1 MSGGIANWQFF
12 TNCGPKN
19 ASFAVRRYGDTNDD
33 LTVSYAIGGT
43 ATNGIDYVPLS
54 GSVTIPAGER
64 RTDIAVVPLDD
75 GPPDRNSTVVLKLM
89 AGTNYVLGFPR
100 SAAALILDQ
109 GAPRWGEGMLSGNAF
124 HLSSGGPDG
133 AWFHIDFSTDLIN
146 WTTICTNQ
154 VVNGSIDFIDPD
166 AASSPSRFYRTVPD
180 QGPGN

>member
-1 MSGGIANWQFF
+1 MSGGIAGWRFF

-19 ASFAVRRYGDTNDD
+19 ASFTVRRYGDTNDD
-33 LTVSYAIGGT
+33 LTVNYAIGGT

-64 RTDIAVVPLDD
+64 RSDIAIVPLDD
-75 GPPDRNSTVVLKLM
+75 GPPDINSTVIVKLM
-89 AGTNYVLGFPR
+89 PGTNYVLGFPKA
-100 SAAALILDQ
+100 AAALILDL
-109 GAPRWGEGMLSGNAF
+109 GAPRASQGMLSDNTF

-133 AWFHIDFSTDLIN
+133 AWFHIDYSTDLIN

-166 AASSPSRFYRTVPD
+166 VASTTTRFYRTVPD
-180 QGPGN
+180 PGPGN